1 MKPRGAPVDRLA
13 TVLPARLVR
22 GASVG
27 LAMAWIWSQPGAWG
41 HDLFTA
47 FVQHRVQLVVGA
59 QHADVTLELTFF
71 EDASEHEREHL
82 DTNGNRRISQAERES
97 YLRRLAPAAEKL
109 VRLKAGGRELP
120 LTPLYSPRLDLLGS
134 DEVGRGHHRLTLFF
148 FAPTPRYLKPGD
160 EFLIEDR
167 LWPEARALGSLEVE
181 GRDGCRL
188 EVLPRGDPVFPPAR
202 DGEARVLKARC
213 LRPPEP
219 KKPT

>member
-1 MKPRGAPVDRLA
+1 VDRLA

-27 LAMAWIWSQPGAWG
+27 LAMACICSQPDARG

-71 EDASEHEREHL
+71 EDASEHGREHL
-82 DTNGNRRISQAERES
+82 DTDGNRRISLAERES
-97 YLRRLAPAAEKL
+97 YRRRLAPTVENL
-109 VRLKAGGRELP
+109 VRLKASGRELS
-120 LTPLYSPRLDLLGS
+120 LTPLYSPRLDLLGN

-148 FAPTPRYLKPGD
+148 FAPTPRDLKPGD
-160 EFLIEDR
+160 GLLIEDR

-188 EVLPRGDPVFPPAR
+188 EALPRGDPVFPPAR
-202 DGEARVLKARC
+202 EDEARVFKARC